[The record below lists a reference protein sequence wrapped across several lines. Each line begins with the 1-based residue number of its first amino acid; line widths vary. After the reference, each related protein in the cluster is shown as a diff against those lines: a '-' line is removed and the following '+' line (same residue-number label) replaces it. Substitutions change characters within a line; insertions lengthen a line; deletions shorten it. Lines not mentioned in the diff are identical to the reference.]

1 VSLSIYEETKT
12 DIDVVLDDVKELLQQ
27 MEAEDQEKAN

>member
-1 VSLSIYEETKT
+1 MSLSIYEETKT